1 MTWVDITPPPIGR
14 PVCLCVCL
22 QITRFSP
29 TQKVPVTRGDITR
42 ACRGFCVQRDFVTV
56 LVRAKK
62 VMTRVTV
69 WFSNVDQEES
79 KRSFRRGRNTTSAR
93 HLGCKVWE
101 NASLQA
107 STGASIVAAVFR
119 VGLWPLAVCANRPPT
134 APRHVEAT
142 QTHHTREPSRCHKHT
157 CARTDTIT
165 ATTTSR
171 PPRDTEAFIVSAA
184 FQFRLWPFAVCTNQ
198 QGGIDARPATA
209 TRHPHAHPGTQAF
222 VIVNA
227 LATTPGPLYAVS
239 RTGGW
244 KEKVL

>member
-1 MTWVDITPPPIGR
+1 MMTW
-14 PVCLCVCL
+14 
-22 QITRFSP
+22 
-29 TQKVPVTRGDITR
+29 
-42 ACRGFCVQRDFVTV
+42 
-56 LVRAKK
+56 
-62 VMTRVTV
+62 VTV
-69 WFSNVDQEES
+69 WFSNVDQES

-107 STGASIVAAVFR
+107 STGAFIVAAVFR

-171 PPRDTEAFIVSAA
+171 APRDTEAFIVAAA

-198 QGGIDARPATA
+198 QGGIDARPPTA
-209 TRHPHAHPGTQAF
+209 TRRVGYTH
-222 VIVNA
+222 
-227 LATTPGPLYAVS
+227 TPPPPTRRHRPTPTPTRTS
-239 RTGGW
+239 RHTS
-244 KEKVL
+244 LCNS